1 MSSITE
7 NSTEAAVVADLSR
20 QAVEPIAVEPGT
32 VYAVPDTDG
41 SVSLT
46 DTDAYGLHPRHAVA
60 SRVVGDAESFVR
72 YVTKHEIE
80 GHTEVFADVPSSNV
94 VAVIDSHDQG
104 EPGWQKHAVRLE
116 LRHTKSWEAWT
127 KVDGKLLEQTE
138 FAEFIEQQALDVRTP
153 ETAVLIEIA
162 QSFQAKTSVD
172 FEGGERLDSGQVRLE
187 YKETVSAKAGQKG
200 HIDIP
205 KELELLL
212 RPYIGGPV
220 YVVVARFR
228 YRLRGSQLGLGIVLQ
243 RPQEILDAAFAD
255 IVTEIRDGK
264 TVTKGEDKTVV
275 HEGIPSAVP
284 IFSGRP

>member
-1 MSSITE
+1 MTDY
-7 NSTEAAVVADLSR
+7 TDTPEAAVVADLAR
-20 QAVEPIAVEPGT
+20 QAASSETLDAGAVL
-32 VYAVPDTDG
+32 AVPDREG
-41 SVSLT
+41 GVRVV
-46 DTDAYGLHPRHAVA
+46 DTDAYADSPRHIAA
-60 SRVVGDAESFVR
+60 ARVVGDAESFVR
-72 YVTKHEIE
+72 YVTKHVID
-80 GHTEVFADVPSSNV
+80 GHTEVYADTPSSAV
-94 VAVIDSHDQG
+94 VAVLDSHDAGQG
-104 EPGWQKHAVRLE
+104 GWQKHTARLE

-127 KVDGKLLEQTE
+127 KADGKLLEQTE
-138 FAEFIEQQALDVRTP
+138 FAEFIEQQSLDVRTP

-220 YVVVARFR
+220 YLVVARFR

-264 TVTKGEDKTVV
+264 TVVKGEDRTVV
-275 HEGIPSAVP
+275 HEGIPSSVP

>member
-1 MSSITE
+1 MSDT
-7 NSTEAAVVADLSR
+7 TEAQDIASIARQGIRPAEVAPGIVVTVAGPD
-20 QAVEPIAVEPGT
+20 GT
-32 VYAVPDTDG
+32 TRVV
-41 SVSLT
+41 
-46 DTDAYGLHPRHAVA
+46 DTDAYDESPRHIAA
-60 SRVVGDAESFVR
+60 ARVVGDAESFVR
-72 YVTKHEIE
+72 YVTKHVID
-80 GHTEVFADVPSSNV
+80 GHTEVYADTPSSAV
-94 VAVIDSHDQG
+94 VAVLDSHDAGQG
-104 EPGWQKHAVRLE
+104 GWQKHTARLE

-127 KVDGKLLEQTE
+127 KVDGKLLEQSD

-153 ETAVLIEIA
+153 ETAVLIELA

-172 FEGGERLDSGQVRLE
+172 FEGGERLDSGQVRLN
-187 YKETVSAKAGQKG
+187 YKETVTARAGQKG
-200 HIDIP
+200 HIEIP
-205 KELELLL
+205 TELELLL

>member
-1 MSSITE
+1 MTDYIDKP
-7 NSTEAAVVADLSR
+7 EAAVVASLAQQAIHPEKLEAGVVYVEADGSGGSR
-20 QAVEPIAVEPGT
+20 IV
-32 VYAVPDTDG
+32 DTD
-41 SVSLT
+41 LYA
-46 DTDAYGLHPRHAVA
+46 DFPRHIAA
-60 SRVVGDAESFVR
+60 SRIVGDAESFVR
-72 YVTKHEIE
+72 YVTKHVVD
-80 GHTEVFADVPSSNV
+80 GHTEVYADTPSSAV
-94 VAVIDSHDQG
+94 VAVLDSHDAGQG
-104 EPGWQKHAVRLE
+104 GWQKHSARLE

-187 YKETVSAKAGQKG
+187 YKETVTAKAGQKG

-220 YVVVARFR
+220 YVIVARFR
-228 YRLRGSQLGLGIVLQ
+228 YRLRGSQLGLGVVLQ
-243 RPQEILDAAFAD
+243 RPQEVLDAAFAD

-264 TVTKGEDKTVV
+264 TVVKGEDKTVV
-275 HEGIPSAVP
+275 HEGIPSSVP

>member
-1 MSSITE
+1 MTDYTE
-7 NSTEAAVVADLSR
+7 SPEAAVVADLAR
-20 QAVEPIAVEPGT
+20 QAVGASPLTPGV
-32 VYAVPDTDG
+32 VYAVAGNDGSTRVLDTDTYEE
-41 SVSLT
+41 S
-46 DTDAYGLHPRHAVA
+46 PRHIAA
-60 SRVVGDAESFVR
+60 ARVVGNAESFVA
-72 YVTKHEIE
+72 YVTKHVVP
-80 GHTEVFADVPSSNV
+80 GHTEVYADTPSSAV
-94 VAVIDSHDQG
+94 VAVLDSHDAGQG
-104 EPGWQKHAVRLE
+104 GWQKHTARLE

-127 KVDGKLLEQTE
+127 KVDGQLLAQTD
-138 FAEFIEQQALDVRTP
+138 FAEFIEQQALDVRSP

-187 YKETVSAKAGQKG
+187 YKETVTAKAGQKG

-205 KELELLL
+205 TELELLL

-264 TVTKGEDKTVV
+264 TVTKDGETTQV
-275 HEGIPSAVP
+275 HDGIPSSVP

>member
-1 MSSITE
+1 MTDY
-7 NSTEAAVVADLSR
+7 TDTPEAAVVADLAR
-20 QAVEPIAVEPGT
+20 QAAGAETLSPGV
-32 VYAVPDTDG
+32 VYGAASTDG
-41 SVSLT
+41 STRVL
-46 DTDAYGLHPRHAVA
+46 DTDAYADSPRHIAA
-60 SRVVGDAESFVR
+60 ARVVGDAESFVR
-72 YVTKHEIE
+72 YLTKHVID
-80 GHTEVFADVPSSNV
+80 GHTEVYADTPSSSV
-94 VAVIDSHDQG
+94 IAVLDSHDAGQG
-104 EPGWQKHAVRLE
+104 GWQKHTARLE

-127 KVDGKLLEQTE
+127 KADGKLLEQTE
-138 FAEFIEQQALDVRTP
+138 FAEFIEQQSLDVRTP

-220 YVVVARFR
+220 YLVVARFR

-264 TVTKGEDKTVV
+264 TVVKGEDRTVV
-275 HEGIPSAVP
+275 HEGIPSSVP

>member
-1 MSSITE
+1 MTDYTD
-7 NSTEAAVVADLSR
+7 NPEAAVVAGLAQ
-20 QAVEPIAVEPGT
+20 QAVHPEELETGVVYVEADGSGGSRI
-32 VYAVPDTDG
+32 VDTDRY
-41 SVSLT
+41 
-46 DTDAYGLHPRHAVA
+46 AANPRHIEA

-72 YVTKHEIE
+72 YVTKHVIA
-80 GHTEVFADVPSSNV
+80 GHTEVYADVPSSSV
-94 VAVIDSHDQG
+94 VAMIDSHDAAVG
-104 EPGWQKHAVRLE
+104 GWQKHRAQLE

-127 KVDGKLLEQTE
+127 KVDGKLLEQTD
-138 FAEFIEQQALDVRTP
+138 FAEFIEQQSLDVRSP

-187 YKETVSAKAGQKG
+187 YKETVTAKAGQKG

-205 KELELLL
+205 TELELLL

-264 TVTKGEDKTVV
+264 TVVKGDEKTVV
-275 HEGIPSAVP
+275 HEGIPSSVP

>member
-1 MSSITE
+1 MTDYTD
-7 NSTEAAVVADLSR
+7 NPEAAVVAGLAQQAIHPEELETGVVYVEADGSGGSR
-20 QAVEPIAVEPGT
+20 IV
-32 VYAVPDTDG
+32 DTDRY
-41 SVSLT
+41 
-46 DTDAYGLHPRHAVA
+46 AEHPRHIEAK
-60 SRVVGDAESFVR
+60 RVVGDAESFVR
-72 YVTKHEIE
+72 YVTKHVIE
-80 GHTEVFADVPSSNV
+80 GHSEVYADVPSSSV
-94 VAVIDSHDQG
+94 VAVLDSHDAGQG
-104 EPGWQKHAVRLE
+104 GWQKHTARLE

-127 KVDGKLLEQTE
+127 KVDGQLLAQTD
-138 FAEFIEQQALDVRTP
+138 FAEFIEQQALDVRSP

-187 YKETVSAKAGQKG
+187 YKETVTARAGQKG

-205 KELELLL
+205 TELELLL

-228 YRLRGSQLGLGIVLQ
+228 YRLRGSQLGLGVVLT
-243 RPQEILDAAFAD
+243 RPTEILDAAFAD

-264 TVTKGEDKTVV
+264 TVTKDGETTQV
-275 HEGIPSAVP
+275 HDGIPSSVP